1 MLGFQQVPPGH
12 GTLSLLEE
20 HRREPANSSVQCR
33 STRGEGRAPPG
44 RLASL
49 HGALGVT
56 VNIQG
61 RLCLRVCPVSP
72 PPWKECVTMNVCDMY
87 KHKMQMTAISN
98 RCCCCCCSVA
108 SVVSDSVRPQMAAH

>member
-72 PPWKECVTMNVCDMY
+72 PPWKECVTMNVCVSGMECVCARPDGVRMCIWDAVCTHPRARVMG
-87 KHKMQMTAISN
+87 HKP
-98 RCCCCCCSVA
+98 V
-108 SVVSDSVRPQMAAH
+108 